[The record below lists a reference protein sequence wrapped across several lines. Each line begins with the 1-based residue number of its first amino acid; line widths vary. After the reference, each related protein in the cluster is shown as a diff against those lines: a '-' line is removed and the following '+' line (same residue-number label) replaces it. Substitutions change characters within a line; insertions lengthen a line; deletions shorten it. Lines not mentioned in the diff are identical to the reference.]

1 MRRVQYG
8 DGWSDN
14 AGALRY
20 QHEPASKVKGEE
32 LWDELS
38 VRRERGWVYVAL
50 SLTIVRAEWILDE
63 LMRISIE
70 VRAQEEEEERIMID
84 SR

>member
-1 MRRVQYG
+1 M
-8 DGWSDN
+8 
-14 AGALRY
+14 
-20 QHEPASKVKGEE
+20 
-32 LWDELS
+32 S